1 MNTTESLRKDIANL
15 VKQYA
20 ELQYVEKVFEPGKD
34 TVPPSGKVIG
44 AKELQYMVDASLDGW
59 LTTGRFN
66 EQFEKELSEFIGIRH
81 LITVNSGSSA
91 NLVAFAT
98 LTSPK
103 LGSTS
108 IKKGDEVIGVAAG
121 FPTTVNPIVQFGAI
135 PVFVDIDLK
144 THNVNADLIE
154 RAITPK
160 TKAIM
165 LAHTLGNPFNLKKV
179 KELCDKYN
187 LWLIEDC
194 CDALGAEYDG
204 KHVGTFGDI
213 ATCSFYPA
221 HHITMG
227 EGGAVFTNNSEL
239 ISIAESFRD
248 WGRDCYC
255 KPGCDDTCGKRFD
268 QQLGDLPQGYDHKYT
283 YSHLG
288 YNLKISDMQAA
299 CGLAQIKRLPEFIKK
314 RNSNF
319 AYLSDRLSTLTDF
332 IELTVPTANSTP
344 SWFGFPITVKGY
356 SGVNRV
362 DLIKYLDQNKIGT
375 RLLFAGNL
383 TRQPYFEDIKHR
395 VVGELVNTDVTMNQ
409 TLWLGIYPGIGVN
422 QLDFIAEK
430 MEEFFG
436 VNF

>member
-1 MNTTESLRKDIANL
+1 MKTPETLRSEI
-15 VKQYA
+15 A
-20 ELQYVEKVFEPGKD
+20 ELVQEYADLQYTEKIFKPGRS
-34 TVPPSGKVIG
+34 VIPPSGKVIG
-44 AKELQYMVDASLDGW
+44 ATELKYMVDASLDGW

-66 EQFEKELSEFIGIRH
+66 RRFEKELSEFIGIKH

-91 NLVAFAT
+91 NLIAFTT

-103 LGSTS
+103 LGSRA

-121 FPTTVNPIVQFGAI
+121 FPTTVNPILQFGAT
-135 PVFVDIDLK
+135 PVFVDVDLT

-154 RAITPK
+154 AAITPK

-165 LAHTLGNPFNLKKV
+165 LAHTLGNPFNLDKV
-179 KELCDKYN
+179 TALCDKYK

-194 CDALGAEYDG
+194 CDALGAKYNG
-204 KHVGTFGDI
+204 KYVGTFGDI

-239 ISIAESFRD
+239 MTIAESFRD

-255 KPGCDDTCGKRFD
+255 KPGCDNTCGKRFG
-268 QQLGDLPQGYDHKYT
+268 QQLGGLPQGYDHKYT

-299 CGLAQIKRLPEFIKK
+299 CGLAQLKRLPEFITK

-319 AYLSDRLSTLTDF
+319 DYLNSRLSTLLDF
-332 IELTVPTANSTP
+332 IDLTKPTENSIP
-344 SWFGFPITVKGY
+344 SWFGFPITIKE
-356 SGVNRV
+356 SIGVNRV
-362 DLIKYLDQNKIGT
+362 DLIKYLDQYKIGT

-383 TRQPYFEDIKHR
+383 TKQPYFKDTEYR
-395 VVGELVNTDVTMNQ
+395 VVGSLTNTDITMNQ
-409 TLWLGIYPGIGVN
+409 TLWLGIYPGLGME
-422 QLDFIAEK
+422 QLDYIAEK
-430 MEEFFG
+430 LEEFFG
-436 VNF
+436 VGF